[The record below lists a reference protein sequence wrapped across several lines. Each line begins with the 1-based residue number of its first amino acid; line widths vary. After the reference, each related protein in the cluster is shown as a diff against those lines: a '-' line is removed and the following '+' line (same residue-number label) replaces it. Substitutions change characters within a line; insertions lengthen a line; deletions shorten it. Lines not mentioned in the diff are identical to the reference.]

1 MPRGGAAFAMS
12 AWPMRAL
19 AGVAMLAALALLAA
33 VIAWW
38 GWRIAGPAPVHIP
51 VAAPADPAAT
61 ILASGLLAATGAAP
75 AAPPAAKD
83 EGTLATGNARLLGVV
98 AERDGRG
105 YALFRLPSGPK
116 LVAPGQEIA
125 QGAQLVDVQP
135 GAITIRDGG
144 GERRI
149 VLRGD
154 PPAPAKT
161 GAAAAPVRAAAA
173 RSAACTPPAGFKGA
187 VLRLNA
193 ELFQGIIAKPESWAA
208 LVTPVDGVLDRARRQ
223 RLRRHAGDEEGRSP
237 GDGQRHRARDAR
249 RRRGGGAAAA
259 GGESAGARHRIARRR
274 AARMAAAQR
283 RELSRVAARGSQR
296 SRSSGASIQ
305 PSAGHRAGSSP
316 VPM

>member
-1 MPRGGAAFAMS
+1 
-12 AWPMRAL
+12 MRAL

-38 GWRIAGPAPVHIP
+38 GWRIAGPAPVRVP
-51 VAAPADPAAT
+51 VTQAADPAAA
-61 ILASGLLAATGAAP
+61 ILASGLLAATGAPAP
-75 AAPPAAKD
+75 APPPAKD

-125 QGAQLVDVQP
+125 QGAQLVEVRP

-161 GAAAAPVRAAAA
+161 AAAASPVRAAAP
-173 RSAACTPPAGFKGA
+173 RSNACAPPAGFKGP
-187 VLRLNA
+187 VLRVNA

-208 LVTPVDGVLDRARRQ
+208 LVTPIDGGLGVRDDSGFVGMLAMKKGDRLAT
-223 RLRRHAGDEEGRSP
+223 ANG
-237 GDGQRHRARDAR
+237 
-249 RRRGGGAAAA
+249 
-259 GGESAGARHRIARRR
+259 IAL
-274 AARMAAAQR
+274 AMPDDV
-283 RELSRVAARGSQR
+283 VAAVLRPLIANQPVRVTGSR
-296 SRSSGASIQ
+296 DGA
-305 PSAGHRAGSSP
+305 PREWLLLNAGSCP
-316 VPM
+316 A